1 MKKYNVLVAAVSILF
16 GLAIFWFSRG
26 LSTMSSD
33 GVPGEAFW
41 PHMIAW
47 LLIGLGILQLIEV
60 FAFPAI
66 NAGREVILGAP
77 GNLWAYL
84 TAAVAFGFATLMA
97 WAGFVIAGVI
107 MMPIIM
113 VIMGERHPC
122 EYRCYNRRRH
132 RHHLVLLR
140 SHLQHFAAG
149 PDISVIAREGTKIMY
164 DIIQAAGIV
173 FSYQAL
179 LILFM
184 GTLAGILIGSL
195 PGLTVNMGIALLM
208 PMTFSFQGLEGILML
223 LGVYCG
229 AIYGGSISAI
239 LINTPGTPA
248 SAATVLDGYPMTL
261 KGEAGRALGLSTASS
276 MFGGLFSTIALI
288 IIAPQ
293 LAKVATGLS
302 APDYFALGVFGY
314 PSSPRFPPNR
324 LSKA

>member
-41 PHMIAW
+41 PHLIAW

-113 VIMGERHPC
+113 MIMGERHP
-122 EYRCYNRRRH
+122 
-132 RHHLVLLR
+132 V
-140 SHLQHFAAG
+140 SIGVTTVAAIG
-149 PDISVIAREGTKIMY
+149 
-164 DIIQAAGIV
+164 IIWFFFVHI
-173 FSYQAL
+173 FN
-179 LILFM
+179 I
-184 GTLAGILIGSL
+184 SL
-195 PGLTVNMGIALLM
+195 PAPTFLL
-208 PMTFSFQGLEGILML
+208 
-223 LGVYCG
+223 
-229 AIYGGSISAI
+229 
-239 LINTPGTPA
+239 
-248 SAATVLDGYPMTL
+248 
-261 KGEAGRALGLSTASS
+261 
-276 MFGGLFSTIALI
+276 
-288 IIAPQ
+288 
-293 LAKVATGLS
+293 
-302 APDYFALGVFGY
+302 
-314 PSSPRFPPNR
+314 
-324 LSKA
+324 